1 MVNMVLLSKPQ
12 RFCWANKS
20 GQRRRE
26 RCGGIWARGRQDL
39 SWNSPSGAVQ
49 LSIKQSERQLMG
61 QCTGRVQS
69 CQSCCKLCRLGL
81 AGPGPSVPRWFP
93 TIFFLQSFGSGSS
106 FNLVF
111 ALSKGAP
118 LCARGGANGGRAAK
132 RRWRGWKKK
141 SQPGKNGLCIY
152 LGRLLISAESHH
164 TRERCVKGKA
174 RPCSGARRC
183 GNTNESCSASP
194 ECKPVQEF
202 RV

>member
-69 CQSCCKLCRLGL
+69 CQSCCKLCRR
-81 AGPGPSVPRWFP
+81 AGRPRSISPQMVSHHF
-93 TIFFLQSFGSGSS
+93 FFLQSFGSGSS

-132 RRWRGWKKK
+132 RRWRRWKKNH
-141 SQPGKNGLCIY
+141 SLGKMGFAYIWGGC
-152 LGRLLISAESHH
+152 
-164 TRERCVKGKA
+164 
-174 RPCSGARRC
+174 
-183 GNTNESCSASP
+183 
-194 ECKPVQEF
+194 
-202 RV
+202 